1 MSKPREQW
9 AMNKERLVII
19 GAGMAATRLVEELVA
34 RAPGRY
40 EITLIGE
47 EHALPYNRVL
57 LSSVLAREAALDDV
71 VLKPARW
78 WQDAGVT
85 RIVGRKALCIEP
97 GTQRVTLDGGE
108 ALSYS
113 KLVLATGSRAVR
125 LPVEGA
131 DLPGVHAF
139 RDLDDVRAL
148 GALGAAR
155 RRVVTIGGG
164 LLGLEAAYGLA
175 KLGAES
181 TLLHVVDR
189 LMERQLDAEGAALL
203 GRLVEEKGVRVRLGA
218 QTTRI
223 IGRDRVEGV
232 ELADGQLI
240 QADAVVFA
248 VGIRPNAEL
257 AAEAGLKVERGVVVD
272 DGLMSSDP
280 NIFAIGECAEHRSQC
295 YGLVAPAYEQARVLA
310 TRLAGGA
317 AGYEGS
323 VVSTNLKVSGV
334 RVFSAGDYLGG
345 AGASRIICSDSRM
358 GVYRK
363 LVIEGDRLT
372 GAILVG
378 DTSGAQ
384 DYLELIRTGA
394 DVSAMRNAL
403 MFDLPSLKE
412 AA

>member
-1 MSKPREQW
+1 MK
-9 AMNKERLVII
+9 KEHLVII
-19 GAGMAATRLVEELVA
+19 GAGMAATRLVGELVA
-34 RAPGRY
+34 RAPARY

-47 EHALPYNRVL
+47 EQALPYNRVL
-57 LSSVLAREAALDDV
+57 LSSVLAKEASLDDV
-71 VLKPARW
+71 VLKPAQW
-78 WQDAGVT
+78 WRDAGVT
-85 RIVGRKALCIEP
+85 RIAGRKALRIEP
-97 GTQRVTLDGGE
+97 GTRRVILAGGE

-113 KLVLATGSRAVR
+113 KLVLATGSRAAT
-125 LPVEGA
+125 LPVEGI

-148 GALGAAR
+148 GALGSAR

-175 KLGAES
+175 RLGAES
-181 TLLHVVDR
+181 MLLHVVDR
-189 LMERQLDAEGAALL
+189 LMERHLDAEGAALL
-203 GRLVEEKGVRVRLGA
+203 RRLVEEKGVRVRLGV

-223 IGRDRVEGV
+223 FGRDRVEGV
-232 ELADGQLI
+232 ECADGRLV

-257 AAEAGLKVERGVVVD
+257 AGEAGLDVGRGVVVD
-272 DGLMSSDP
+272 DGLMSNDP
-280 NIFAIGECAEHRSQC
+280 NIFAIGECAEHRGQC

-310 TRLAGGA
+310 ARLAGA
-317 AGYEGS
+317 EAVYEGS

-345 AGASRIICSDSRM
+345 AAASRIVCSDSRM

-363 LVIEGDRLT
+363 LVTEGDRLT
-372 GAILVG
+372 GAILIG

-384 DYLELIRTGA
+384 GYLELIRTGA
-394 DVSAMRNAL
+394 DVSAMRNEL
-403 MFDLPSLKE
+403 MFDISSLKE